1 MPKALILANS
11 SSGLYDFRNE
21 LLVKLM
27 QEGFQIVV
35 SLPDDMKTKELADEG
50 CKVVHTDIN
59 RRGVNPIQDM
69 TLFGA
74 YRKLIKNEKPD
85 VVITY
90 TIKPNIYGGFASRLA
105 RIPHVATITGL
116 GSTFE
121 RGGMLLKMVVTMYKV
136 ALKKCRCLFFQN
148 EENRG
153 IFESHGIRAKKHV
166 TVNGSGVNL
175 EKHRFE
181 DYPGHQDDIIRF
193 LYVGRLMKEKGS
205 EELLYTAEKLHEKYE
220 DKVSFTAI
228 GYSEEGF
235 EEVVNE
241 AVKKGYLKTIP
252 YQKNIHPYFKEADCI
267 VHPSYH
273 EGMSNVLMEAA
284 ATGRPAITTNIS
296 GCREIIEKDVSGFL
310 CEPRSRESLCE
321 AADRFV
327 SLSPESRKAMGEAAR
342 RVAEQKFDRRSI
354 ILTYVNE
361 IKELLR

>member
-21 LLVKLM
+21 LITGLM
-27 QEGFQIVV
+27 QEGFEIVAG
-35 SLPDDMKTKELADEG
+35 LPDDLKVKELEDEG
-50 CKVVHTDIN
+50 CRVVHTEIN
-59 RRGVNPIQDM
+59 RRGVNPVQDM
-69 TLFGA
+69 ALFGA
-74 YRKLIKNEKPD
+74 YRKLLKEEKPS

-90 TIKPNIYGGFASRLA
+90 TIKPNIYGGFACRMA
-105 RIPHVATITGL
+105 KIPYVATITGL

-121 RGGMLLKMVVTMYKV
+121 RGGALLKLVVFMYKT
-136 ALKKCRCLFFQN
+136 ALKKCGCLFFQN
-148 EENRG
+148 EQNRG
-153 IFESHGIRAKKHV
+153 IFESHGIRARKHV

-175 EKHRFE
+175 EVHNFE
-181 DYPGHQDDIIRF
+181 EYPGHKDDITRF

-205 EELLYTAEKLHEKYE
+205 EELLYTAEKIHEKYK

-235 EEVVNE
+235 EDKVNQ
-241 AVKKGYLKTIP
+241 AVKDGYLKTIP
-252 YQKNIHPYFKEADCI
+252 YQKDIRPYMKEADCI

-284 ATGRPAITTNIS
+284 AAGRPAITTNIS

-310 CEPRSRESLCE
+310 CEPRDKESLCR
-321 AADRFV
+321 AVDKFAGLDA
-327 SLSPESRKAMGEAAR
+327 ESRKAMGQAAR
-342 RVAEQKFDRRSI
+342 RHVEQKFDRRSI

-361 IKELLR
+361 IKQLLK